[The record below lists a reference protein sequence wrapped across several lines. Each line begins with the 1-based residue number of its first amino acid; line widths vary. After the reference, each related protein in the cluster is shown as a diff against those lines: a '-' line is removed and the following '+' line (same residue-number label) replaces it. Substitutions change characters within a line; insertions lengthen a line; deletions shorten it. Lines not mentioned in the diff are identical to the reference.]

1 MGYKPIQVGQ
11 INTAQV
17 SGYSAK
23 PAEIVFDDQI
33 NKLHLGGTDAK
44 LKGVRMDNEDAWA
57 TCATAASTTAKV
69 ATAAA
74 FTLKAG
80 SRVTVKFTSANTASA
95 PTLNVNNTDAK
106 ALKKPNGNTFT
117 NIVAGGVYAFVYD
130 GTNFIAQSEGGEY
143 GTATA
148 SDVLSG
154 KTIGTENGLVTG
166 TIALKAAATITP
178 GTSNQTIAAGQ
189 YLSGVQTIKGDT
201 DLVASNIKNGV
212 DIFGVV
218 GTLTAASLGG
228 KKYATGTITSLNLS
242 KITITSLN
250 FTPKYLMI
258 YAKGASYYQYFIY
271 FNGLY
276 HCTWASFDGS
286 TYSDARSTTKLT
298 VNNDGF
304 ELIRTE
310 GISFGTGGSNF
321 SALDWIAFE

>member
-95 PTLNVNNTDAK
+95 PTLNVNNTGAK

-201 DLVASNIKNGV
+201 DLIASNIKSGV
-212 DIFGVV
+212 DIFGVT
-218 GTLTAASLGG
+218 GTLSVANLGG
-228 KKYATGTITSLNLS
+228 KIFSKGSGITSSGGVTITGLG
-242 KITITSLN
+242 
-250 FTPKYLMI
+250 FTPTI
-258 YAKGASYYQYFIY
+258 VIVDTWGSSTDQSVSRSVYYKDT
-271 FNGLY
+271 G
-276 HCTWASFDGS
+276 
-286 TYSDARSTTKLT
+286 K
-298 VNNDGF
+298 
-304 ELIRTE
+304 E
-310 GISFGTGGSNF
+310 GINSYGYTTFLSVSDYTERLTGISVTTNSFTFRCPNTSNRNYN
-321 SALDWIAFE
+321 WIAFE